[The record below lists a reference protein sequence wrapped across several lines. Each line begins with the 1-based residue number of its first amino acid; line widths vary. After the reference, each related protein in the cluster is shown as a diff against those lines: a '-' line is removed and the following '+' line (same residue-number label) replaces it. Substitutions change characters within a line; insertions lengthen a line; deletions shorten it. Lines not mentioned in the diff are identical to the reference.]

1 TYEGVSQVEH
11 DFRPGKNEV
20 RFKLKPHAHA
30 LGLTV
35 SDLAHQVFAGYFGE
49 EALRLQRGRDD
60 IRVRVRYPIEER
72 SRLSELNA
80 VRIRTPRGFEVP
92 LRSVADVSYGPGYAG
107 ITRTNGLRRIQVD
120 AEVDYARANPTEITN
135 DLQTNC
141 FPGLRAK
148 HPGVMM
154 SLQGAKRDTA
164 ESMNSLFIG
173 FPLALIGI
181 FVIIATTFRSY
192 AQPVIIMF
200 TIPFGII
207 GALIG
212 HLVMG
217 LDVTLISLFGI
228 VALSGVVVNDAIVL
242 IECIN
247 SLIANGMPVFDALK
261 RGGARRFRA
270 IFLTTITTIGGLYP
284 MIAEKD
290 FQAQFLIPMALSLA
304 YGVGLA
310 TLLTLFL
317 EPCFLGILND
327 IRRLLFAVR
336 RGRWPTPE
344 EVEPAAKRD
353 EDLEQLQDEAPAPPK
368 AFEPAGD

>member
-1 TYEGVSQVEH
+1 
-11 DFRPGKNEV
+11 
-20 RFKLKPHAHA
+20 